1 MIRKVFQRGAVL
13 LSQVFMATFA
23 WAQAASEE
31 AVKTEFNGLAK
42 FIVEVVTGPLAK
54 ILALVFLIVA
64 IWNIIHKDYA
74 AAVGC
79 VIALLVLVFLPQLL
93 SVFGGG

>member
-1 MIRKVFQRGAVL
+1 MRKLFQRGVL
-13 LSQVFMATFA
+13 LWIQCSVATA
-23 WAQAASEE
+23 VWAQAASEE

-42 FIVEVVTGPLAK
+42 FIVSVVTGPLAK
-54 ILALVFLIVA
+54 ILALVFLLVA
-64 IWNIIHKDYA
+64 IWKIIHKDYG

-93 SVFGGG
+93 SVFGG

>member
-1 MIRKVFQRGAVL
+1 MKKVFQRGLAFITKFFAVT
-13 LSQVFMATFA
+13 AA

-42 FIVEVVTGPLAK
+42 FIVDIVTGPLAK
-54 ILALVFLIVA
+54 IFALIFLLVA
-64 IWNIIHKDYA
+64 IWKIIYKDYGA
-74 AAVGC
+74 AAGC

-93 SVFGGG
+93 GVFGGG

>member
-1 MIRKVFQRGAVL
+1 MRKVLERGTL
-13 LSQVFMATFA
+13 LLLQLFTVTAA

-42 FIVEVVTGPLAK
+42 FIVDVVTGPLAK
-54 ILALVFLIVA
+54 IFALVFLLVA
-64 IWNIIHKDYA
+64 IWKIIYKDYGA
-74 AAVGC
+74 AAGC

-93 SVFGGG
+93 GVFGGG